1 MEYRM
6 DLHRRRELQAI
17 GLEAN
22 PLFDDVGAKAL
33 PVKFLGGTLSSDI
46 RREKPN
52 FIPDGEFDAF
62 VLGVVIACLGVLGG
76 FDVLDEGVVVSLQA
90 FGVLLGGRILGVEV
104 DAKMNAELGMITVG
118 GEEWRTFDRGLK
130 SIIVGELSERQ

>member
-17 GLEAN
+17 GLETN
-22 PLFDDVGAKAL
+22 PLFDGVGAKAL

-62 VLGVVIACLGVLGG
+62 VFSVVITCLGVLGG
-76 FDVLDEGVVVSLQA
+76 LDILDKRVVVGLQA
-90 FGVLLGGRILGVEV
+90 FGVLFGGRILGVEIDTKV
-104 DAKMNAELGMITVG
+104 DAELGMVTVG
-118 GEEWRTFDRGLK
+118 GKEWRTFD
-130 SIIVGELSERQ
+130 